1 MLDWMIIIYCIL
13 FLGCASW
20 REKLYIYSNRLLIER
35 ILLIFISVLFL
46 IVKLSYFEDIF
57 SNIFQLRTFEVS
69 LLGLEYM
76 LFYNLLIQKI
86 IDNQNPDQKNTRV
99 QKRLLYKL
107 PLVGML
113 SGIAINNYYGQL
125 STNVLFLIYVI
136 FLLVLLY
143 KNFKKSILGWH
154 GLIFSILTITLFS
167 LRIGYSVVLY
177 DISSLLSDVVFTLS
191 VFVMLEIY
199 NQKGVKKCQAI
210 V

>member
-1 MLDWMIIIYCIL
+1 MLDWIIIIYSIL

-20 REKLYIYSNRLLIER
+20 RERSYIHSNRFLIER
-35 ILLIFISVLFL
+35 IFLIFIAFLFL
-46 IVKLSYFEDIF
+46 FVKLSYFENIF
-57 SNIFQLRTFEVS
+57 SNIFLLKTIEVS
-69 LLGLEYM
+69 LLGLAYM

-86 IDNQNPDQKNTRV
+86 IDHQNPDDKNIRV

-107 PLVGML
+107 PIVGML

-143 KNFKKSILGWH
+143 KNFKKSILGWQ
-154 GLIFSILTITLFS
+154 GLIFSILTITLF
-167 LRIGYSVVLY
+167 LIRIGYSVVLY
-177 DISSLLSDVVFTLS
+177 DLSSLLSDVVFTLS

-199 NQKGVKKCQAI
+199 NQKGVKKCPTI